1 MIDGVLIFHDK
12 TPIIISISPKPKVSK
27 PNLFAFI
34 GSRPFASDG
43 EWEMTK
49 VTIRTWQQWHVALPP
64 PPSSEMFYR

>member
-1 MIDGVLIFHDK
+1 MIDGVLVFHDK

-43 EWEMTK
+43 EWKMTK
-49 VTIRTWQQWHVALPP
+49 VTIL
-64 PPSSEMFYR
+64 YN